1 MARRR
6 AADLDSKQGL
16 ARRIGITAQS
26 AFSLLNVLNITPGL
40 TEVRHERGK
49 IRLAGETTL
58 RSLSFPRSAY
68 FYKGVGAQAGYPQP

>member
-6 AADLDSKQGL
+6 AADLDSGTRTCAANRDYVQKAL
-16 ARRIGITAQS
+16 
-26 AFSLLNVLNITPGL
+26 SLLNVLNITPGL